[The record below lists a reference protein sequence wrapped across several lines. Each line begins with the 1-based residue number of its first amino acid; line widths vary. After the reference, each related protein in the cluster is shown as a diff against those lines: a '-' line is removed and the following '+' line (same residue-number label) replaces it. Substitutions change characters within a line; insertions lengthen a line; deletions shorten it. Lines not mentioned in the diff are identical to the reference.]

1 MSASALLATQLVR
14 GTRGAVAS
22 PHYLASEAGL
32 HILRAGGSAVDAAIA
47 TNAALAVVAAHSCGL
62 GGDAFWLIWDGRRV
76 HGLNGSGRSSRRA
89 TLAAAASAGLSE
101 MPLRGP
107 WTVTV
112 PGAIDSW
119 REAHSRFGRLPWR
132 VLLEPAI
139 DLADSFSA
147 TREWCDAIERSM
159 ETLGAGGDWA
169 RTFRPDSRPWRE
181 SEIVS
186 LPNLAST
193 LRRLAD
199 EGPACAYTGT
209 LAARAAEY
217 LEECGSP
224 LLAQDFAEHRSDWT
238 EPISIGYRGVTS
250 LSHPP
255 NSCGA
260 LALEMLGLLERFR
273 APAPHA
279 FGLSGV
285 NDARWV
291 HIGLEAARLVL
302 SDRDRVLT
310 DPEAMPADAVAE
322 LLDPARLDQ
331 VAAGINPGRAAQYA
345 SGIGPAGGGT
355 IFLATADG
363 EGNVVSLTQSN
374 YHGFGSG
381 LVDPMTGIAYQN
393 RGAFFSLD
401 PSHPNVLAPAKRTL
415 HTLTPGMLLRNGRPW
430 IAHGQMGG
438 EIQPQVFAQFVSA
451 VVDGGVDIATGLTA
465 PRWAAMMPGH
475 MHPPRLTVLEMGYS
489 KKVADGLRRFGHDVT
504 WEGRFS
510 SAMGQAQAIEIVERE
525 GARTLAAASDP
536 RSDGAALAW

>member
-1 MSASALLATQLVR
+1 MSVSVLVPARLVR

-76 HGLNGSGRSSRRA
+76 HGLNGSGRSARQA
-89 TLAAAASAGLSE
+89 TLDAAAYAGLSE

-132 VLLEPAI
+132 ALLEPAI
-139 DLADSFSA
+139 NLADSFPAS
-147 TREWCDAIERSM
+147 REWCDAIERSA
-159 ETLGAGGDWA
+159 EIYGTVGDWA
-169 RTFRPDSRPWRE
+169 RTFRPHARPWRE
-181 SEIVS
+181 SERVS
-186 LPNLAST
+186 LPNLANT
-193 LRRLAD
+193 LRRLAG
-199 EGPACAYTGT
+199 EGPDSAYVGT
-209 LAARAAEY
+209 LAARAAGY
-217 LEECGSP
+217 LQEHGSP

-250 LSHPP
+250 LSHRP
-255 NSCGA
+255 NSCGP
-260 LALEMLGLLERFR
+260 LALEMLGLLERFG
-273 APAPHA
+273 APAPDA
-279 FGLSGV
+279 FGSTGV

-291 HIGLEAARLVL
+291 HIGLEAARLAL
-302 SDRDRVLT
+302 RDRDAVLT
-310 DPEAMPADAVAE
+310 DPDAMAANAIAE
-322 LLDPARLDQ
+322 LLHPARLDQ
-331 VAAGINPGRAAQYA
+331 LAAGINPERAAQHV
-345 SGIGPAGGGT
+345 SVSGPAGGGT

-363 EGNVVSLTQSN
+363 EGNVVSLTESN
-374 YHGFGSG
+374 CTDFGSG
-381 LVDPMTGIAYQN
+381 LVDPKTGIAYQN

-401 PSHPNVLAPAKRTL
+401 PSHPNVLAPAKRTV

-438 EIQPQVFAQFVSA
+438 EIQPQVFVQFVSA
-451 VVDGGVDIATGLTA
+451 VVDGGVDIATALAA
-465 PRWAAMMPGH
+465 PRWAALMPGH

-489 KKVADGLRRFGHDVT
+489 DEVADGLRQYGHDVS

-510 SAMGQAQAIEIVERE
+510 SVMGHAQAIEVIEHKA
-525 GARTLAAASDP
+525 GRTLAAASDP